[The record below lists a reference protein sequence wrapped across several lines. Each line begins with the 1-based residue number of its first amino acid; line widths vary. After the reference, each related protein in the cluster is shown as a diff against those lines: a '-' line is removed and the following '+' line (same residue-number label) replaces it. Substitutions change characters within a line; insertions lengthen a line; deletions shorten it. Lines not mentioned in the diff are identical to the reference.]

1 MTSSLLLRENHFDM
15 VDVRETYSS
24 GNRMIVVHNDNENNS
39 STVYTPEEAEEL
51 RDQLNELL

>member
-1 MTSSLLLRENHFDM
+1 M